1 MAFAVGPAMVKDAS
15 VRENTIYNALVG
27 GIVLVGLIACV
38 FYYPSRP
45 PKPPSISAGAFRA
58 ANILLACARGVCP
71 VEAASFRC
79 MLFTESLAIGSPIH
93 RQLVCLPN
101 PRAATH

>member
-45 PKPPSISAGAFRA
+45 PKPPSISAGAWTA
-58 ANILLACARGVCP
+58 AGIPLICVRGLCA
-71 VEAASFRC
+71 VEVERMRC
-79 MLFTESLAIGSPIH
+79 LCYSRSCQLWPLSQLGSHVTP
-93 RQLVCLPN
+93 
-101 PRAATH
+101 